1 MKGGNFLSNRYY
13 KVISFNKKKQYTEWK
28 SKKDIKE
35 YLNKYIDE
43 EVDEILFIVPDEK
56 QKKSPTTIP
65 Q

>member
-1 MKGGNFLSNRYY
+1 MSNRYY

-43 EVDEILFIVPDEK
+43 EIDEILFIAPVEK